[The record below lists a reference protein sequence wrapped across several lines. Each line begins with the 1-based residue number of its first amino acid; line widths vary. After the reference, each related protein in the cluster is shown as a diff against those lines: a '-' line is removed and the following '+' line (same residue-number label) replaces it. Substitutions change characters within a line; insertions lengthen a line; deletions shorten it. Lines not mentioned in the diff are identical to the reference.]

1 VRTEKVDDPDIAE
14 MEIYKYFWKE
24 YGLNMEQ
31 VQKMDPKLVDKLLV
45 YADARAELEQ
55 SKIEKAARGGR

>member
-1 VRTEKVDDPDIAE
+1 
-14 MEIYKYFWKE
+14 MEIYRYFWKE

-45 YADARAELEQ
+45 YADAQAELEQ

>member
-1 VRTEKVDDPDIAE
+1 
-14 MEIYKYFWKE
+14 
-24 YGLNMEQ
+24 MEQ

-45 YADARAELEQ
+45 YADAQAELEQ